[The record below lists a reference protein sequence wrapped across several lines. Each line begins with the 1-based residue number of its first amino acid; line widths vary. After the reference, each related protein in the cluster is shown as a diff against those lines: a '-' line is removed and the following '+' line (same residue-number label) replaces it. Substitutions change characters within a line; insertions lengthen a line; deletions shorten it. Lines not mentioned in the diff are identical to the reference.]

1 MQVRPPIVMETVAL
15 NSRRCSGIVIRQ
27 RGYEM
32 NVDCGRLKTVTSSR
46 RGFSLIELMV
56 SIGVIGILLALI
68 LPAVADSREAARR
81 TQCANHLK
89 QIGLALHNYHDAH
102 RIYPPGALFSNELSW
117 HVFILPQLDQGNLY
131 AQFNFN
137 EGQYWAHSTNNKN
150 NPHGLVRVNEYL
162 CPSGKIERSR
172 TSLDNVDGQ
181 HAWTTHYY
189 GIMGPR
195 GEKPSGGEYRLISG
209 FGPFGDQGL
218 LSAQSNK
225 KHADITD
232 GSSNTFVVGE
242 ISWAEAACYR
252 TWVRGVNG
260 DPISGCKNVYTSIG
274 QTFFNNGSG
283 FNDISLGSE
292 HPGGTQVLM
301 GDGGVRFLADTIDL
315 ITYKAAASID
325 GNETE
330 LLY

>member
-1 MQVRPPIVMETVAL
+1 MQVCQRRLRAKSAARAGVSIV
-15 NSRRCSGIVIRQ
+15 
-27 RGYEM
+27 
-32 NVDCGRLKTVTSSR
+32 
-46 RGFSLIELMV
+46 ELLV
-56 SIGVIGILLALI
+56 SIGVIGVLLALL

-81 TQCANHLK
+81 TQCSNHLK

-117 HVFILPQLDQGNLY
+117 HVFILPQLDQANLHS
-131 AQFNFN
+131 QFDFN
-137 EGQYWAHSTNNKN
+137 EGQYWSTTPNNKN
-150 NPHGLVRVNEYL
+150 NPHGLFRVNEYL
-162 CPSGKIERSR
+162 CPSGTVERSQ
-172 TSLDNVDGQ
+172 TSLDKVADA
-181 HAWTTHYY
+181 HSWTTHYY

-218 LSAQSNK
+218 LSAGSHK

-242 ISWAEAACYR
+242 ISWKDANGYR

-260 DPISGCKNVYTSIG
+260 NPIGGCKNVFTSIG
-274 QTFFNNGSG
+274 QTFFDNGSG

-301 GDGGVRFLADTIDL
+301 GDGSVRYLADTIDL

-325 GNETE
+325 GEETE
-330 LLY
+330 MLY